1 MHRSDPENIVE
12 SGSSASVSDQTGVET
27 SSSVGVSGMDPG
39 SAPRMEIDAGVVLF
53 GLVLLLLLGIPISLA
68 LLRPRSVSRGRRRRL
83 ARPASDATIDVW
95 HEAGRRAVIEPDSF
109 DQEES

>member
-1 MHRSDPENIVE
+1 
-12 SGSSASVSDQTGVET
+12 
-27 SSSVGVSGMDPG
+27 MDPG
-39 SAPRMEIDAGVVLF
+39 SAPRMELDAGVVLF

-68 LLRPRSVSRGRRRRL
+68 LLRPRSVSRGRRRRQ

-95 HEAGRRAVIEPDSF
+95 HEAGRRAVIDPDSF